1 MSNVAGIILSN
12 LNSTTNT
19 QMTADRTV
27 AAIPFACRYR
37 LIDFALSNL
46 VNADVSR
53 INVVANY
60 NYHSLM
66 QHIGSG
72 KDWDLARRGA
82 GIRLISPYQL
92 SGKTSSKLYTTHL
105 EALSDIAPIID
116 DMQEENVVVCDSD
129 IVCNVD
135 LADAIAFHEEM
146 NADVTIVSVLNPRKS
161 TFRHPRVYLRANKEG
176 TVEDIV
182 LGMSCEERHPELCLN
197 MFILKTERLRVYL
210 AESSAHNYHS
220 FTRDIL
226 MNHVKDGRIYRYGFE
241 GSYAFVADVEEYYAR
256 SIELVTNE
264 SAREK
269 LLGIKE
275 RPIYTNVHNTPPVL
289 YGKNAHVENS
299 MITDG
304 CVIDGKVEN
313 SILFR
318 GVHVGEGSVVR
329 NSIVMGGTYIGK
341 NVTLECVVS
350 DKFALISD
358 GKTLAG
364 CPSLPYFIPKKKRL

>member
-241 GSYAFVADVEEYYAR
+241 G
-256 SIELVTNE
+256 
-264 SAREK
+264 
-269 LLGIKE
+269 
-275 RPIYTNVHNTPPVL
+275 
-289 YGKNAHVENS
+289 
-299 MITDG
+299 
-304 CVIDGKVEN
+304 
-313 SILFR
+313 
-318 GVHVGEGSVVR
+318 
-329 NSIVMGGTYIGK
+329 
-341 NVTLECVVS
+341 
-350 DKFALISD
+350 
-358 GKTLAG
+358 
-364 CPSLPYFIPKKKRL
+364 